1 MIGYALGETIDWMK
15 GMARVGGGHYPFV
28 VRFMQRLVH
37 PGMMQASV
45 DPIDEEVGEANEEG
59 KLDDV
64 V

>member
-1 MIGYALGETIDWMK
+1 MK

-28 VRFMQRLVH
+28 VRFMQGLVH

-45 DPIDEEVGEANEEG
+45 DPIDEEVGEAKEEG
-59 KLDDV
+59 ELDYV